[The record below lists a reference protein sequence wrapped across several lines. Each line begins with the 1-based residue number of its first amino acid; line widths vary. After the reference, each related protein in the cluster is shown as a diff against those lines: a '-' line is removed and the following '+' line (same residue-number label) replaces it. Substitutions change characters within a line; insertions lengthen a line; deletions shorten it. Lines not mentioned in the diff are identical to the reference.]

1 MSLLSYTG
9 GQQLVML
16 PDSLNGD
23 ENQERTHLFCALF
36 SGQGDPVADRANA
49 CPPPFISGKLAAKA
63 LTLFAR

>member
-23 ENQERTHLFCALF
+23 EKQERTHLFCALSF
-36 SGQGDPVADRANA
+36 PDRGIRWRTGPTPVRHHLFFGQYL
-49 CPPPFISGKLAAKA
+49 ISGYP
-63 LTLFAR
+63 F